1 MIACFRLLSFVFVA
15 ALAGIAL
22 PAHAEEITIAQSA
35 GGRGIPAT
43 LARPKG
49 PGPFPAVIVLHGCAG
64 KGRLETTIVEALA
77 REGYVGL
84 AIDTLAPQGVEN
96 ACEGAVKGASR
107 RSAGYAAQSL
117 AWLAAQPY
125 VRADRL
131 AAIGFSMG
139 AIAVLDLVDPFV
151 PHAPPPGLRA
161 AVAYYPACRSRD
173 GLVTA
178 PLLILDGSD
187 DDWTPAP
194 PCAAMAQS
202 GVAAGKPIEI
212 TTYPGA
218 THSFNTPRNAA
229 TTYLGHTLRYDAAA
243 SDDAWSKTKKFLAR
257 YLAP

>member
-1 MIACFRLLSFVFVA
+1 
-15 ALAGIAL
+15 
-22 PAHAEEITIAQSA
+22 
-35 GGRGIPAT
+35 
-43 LARPKG
+43 
-49 PGPFPAVIVLHGCAG
+49 
-64 KGRLETTIVEALA
+64 
-77 REGYVGL
+77 L

-107 RSAGYAAQSL
+107 RSAAYAAQSL